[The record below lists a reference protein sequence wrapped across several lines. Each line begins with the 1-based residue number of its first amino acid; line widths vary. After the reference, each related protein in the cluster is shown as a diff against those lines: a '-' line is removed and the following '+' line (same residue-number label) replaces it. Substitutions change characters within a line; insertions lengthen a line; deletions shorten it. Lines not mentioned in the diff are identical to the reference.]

1 MSDPDHRRLDDL
13 RQRLAGSENPQT
25 IHEIGRAAARLAE
38 RAVIES
44 IVRDCAVLVARCKA
58 KARQCR
64 ARASAKRAASAPKD
78 TPLGRLCP
86 QIAMIV
92 TPDRGDW
99 RAVEQ
104 TPGPTRPITGDTGAV
119 VPIIKPAWAS

>member
-58 KARQCR
+58 KTRQCR
-64 ARASAKRAASAPKD
+64 AREREASSVRAEGHASRWTLPA
-78 TPLGRLCP
+78 
-86 QIAMIV
+86 
-92 TPDRGDW
+92 DRDD
-99 RAVEQ
+99 RHAL
-104 TPGPTRPITGDTGAV
+104 D
-119 VPIIKPAWAS
+119 

>member
-13 RQRLAGSENPQT
+13 RQRLAWSENPQT

-64 ARASAKRAASAPKD
+64 ARASARRAASAPKH
-78 TPLGRLCP
+78 TPLGGLSP

-92 TPDRGDW
+92 TPWTKDELGNLSREIYAD
-99 RAVEQ
+99 ES
-104 TPGPTRPITGDTGAV
+104 
-119 VPIIKPAWAS
+119 VPVRL